1 MKHEL
6 HAGKLLQSGIIFTL
20 ISFVTAL
27 GNMAFQAVL
36 GRHLSEQGQYGD
48 ANSALGGLMPLLGL
62 LPTIATFA
70 VTHYIAH
77 FNTSGDGARLQGLLR
92 GCRRFLFQFTLAGS
106 ALAIVAI
113 KPLSDYFHYSR
124 SLMLV
129 SLGCALAGCWVSLA
143 TALCQGL
150 AWFKRLAFIGF
161 LAMLL
166 RVACGWFVTFKWPSA
181 ETAALA
187 QAFALLAY
195 LVLLF
200 WRKDLTLRSDP
211 ISPWN
216 SEFARYF
223 MFSAAI
229 VVGNYC
235 FQQGDYLVATKFFAK
250 GDRDNYVAAG
260 ILARALWIAVA
271 PMLTVLFTSRS
282 GERAGS
288 VVSEQLK
295 LIGLSSLALAF
306 GAICLYGLRVFC
318 LKILGR
324 YTPEA
329 AAMIAPFAVAMVFV
343 GLLQALALWALA
355 SRWSKISALY
365 GALGIGYWC
374 ALLVMGKTPALM
386 LQVMP
391 IAAGAAFVVLL
402 VAWLVTLQRHHWPAA
417 QS

>member
-1 MKHEL
+1 MN
-6 HAGKLLQSGIIFTL
+6 KLLKSGIIFTA

-27 GNMAFQAVL
+27 GNLAFQAVL
-36 GRHLSEQGQYGD
+36 GRHLGGQGQYGD

-77 FNTSGDGARLQGLLR
+77 FNTSGDDARLQGLLR
-92 GCRRFLFQFTLAGS
+92 GCRRFLFRFTLAGS
-106 ALAIVAI
+106 VLAIVAI
-113 KPLSDYFHYSR
+113 KPLSDYFHYTR

-129 SLGCALAGCWVSLA
+129 SLGCALVGCWVSLA

-150 AWFKRLAFIGF
+150 AWFKRLALIGF

-166 RVACGWFVTFKWPSA
+166 RVAFGWFITFEWPSA

-195 LVLLF
+195 LVLFF
-200 WRKDLTLRSDP
+200 WRKDLTLQSDP
-211 ISPWN
+211 TSPWN

-223 MFSAAI
+223 IFSAAI

-235 FQQGDYLVATKFFAK
+235 FQQGDYLVASKFFAT

-282 GERAGS
+282 GERAGGI
-288 VVSEQLK
+288 VSEQLK
-295 LIGLSSLALAF
+295 LIGLSGLALAF
-306 GAICLYGLRVFC
+306 GAICLYVLRVFC

-329 AAMIAPFAVAMVFV
+329 AAMIAPFAVAMV
-343 GLLQALALWALA
+343 LSDC
-355 SRWSKISALY
+355 SRRWRS
-365 GALGIGYWC
+365 G
-374 ALLVMGKTPALM
+374 
-386 LQVMP
+386 
-391 IAAGAAFVVLL
+391 
-402 VAWLVTLQRHHWPAA
+402 HWPAA
-417 QS
+417 GRKFPRSTACSVSVTGAPC